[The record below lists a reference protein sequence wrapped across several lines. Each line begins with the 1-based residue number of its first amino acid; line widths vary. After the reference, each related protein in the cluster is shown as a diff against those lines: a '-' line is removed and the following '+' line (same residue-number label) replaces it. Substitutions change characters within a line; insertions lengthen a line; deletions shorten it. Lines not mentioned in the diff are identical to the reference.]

1 MKKVLIAL
9 IATAFAAPAA
19 FAADNYVSASVGT
32 AKHKLDSDGF
42 KMSEEDTSFKA
53 AVGRNFMPGVG
64 VELGYVN
71 FGESH
76 VSGGGA
82 SVWAKPKSLYAA
94 VVGEL
99 PVAPQFSVLGK
110 FGVAR
115 TKTTIGATMAG
126 VTESSSEKETS
137 PVIGIG
143 AAYALT
149 DNVKLIAEY
158 ETFGKV
164 AKGDGGHLKV
174 DNLSV
179 GLRMAF

>member
-1 MKKVLIAL
+1 MR
-9 IATAFAAPAA
+9 
-19 FAADNYVSASVGT
+19 D
-32 AKHKLDSDGF
+32 
-42 KMSEEDTSFKA
+42 
-53 AVGRNFMPGVG
+53 
-64 VELGYVN
+64 
-71 FGESH
+71 
-76 VSGGGA
+76 SGGGA
-82 SVWAKPKSLYAA
+82 TVWAKPKALYAA